1 MVKGMLSLLQSCPKE
16 VAHLRKELLI
26 AARHILATDLR
37 NSKSKFYEVQRIG
50 CDFNYAIC
58 SLPSLEFVPSMDK
71 LFDEDLLLGRG
82 YTTHESL
89 RPLAYSTLAD
99 LVHHVRQH
107 LNMIVLAK
115 AVHLF
120 SKNVHDESLP
130 TSIQV

>member
-1 MVKGMLSLLQSCPKE
+1 MTIIIFVN
-16 VAHLRKELLI
+16 EL
-26 AARHILATDLR
+26 
-37 NSKSKFYEVQRIG
+37 
-50 CDFNYAIC
+50 DF
-58 SLPSLEFVPSMDK
+58 VTSMDK

-107 LNMIVLAK
+107 LNINVLSK

-130 TSIQV
+130 TSIQVSL